1 MDLCEVVCPT
11 CFEAFEVVGPVIEES
26 DFPVEHDY
34 DCSVCCR
41 PMLIVF
47 ERNYEGD
54 KVSAS
59 AHGLG
64 D

>member
-11 CFEAFEVVGPVIEES
+11 CFESFEVLGPVIEES
-26 DFPVEHDY
+26 DFPVEYDY

-47 ERNYEGD
+47 ECSEEGD
-54 KVSAS
+54 EVSAS
-59 AHGLG
+59 ARGLG